1 MISRE
6 EDILELY
13 VIELQPKCWSICS
26 TLSETKMID
35 TPRTLCFGSAEVY
48 RNEAI
53 AGRHCN
59 NIINGGKFVNAKVVS
74 LQFNQEPKLDS
85 NVEEAI
91 EYIHQS
97 HHATHHNQVLTN
109 EEFMDCKNTI
119 KQHIYAHI
127 GYKAIAHK
135 LQSKL
140 NAIEE
145 VVENDIL
152 ISMLN
157 EEDIHYSDIST
168 IQNILKGETK

>member
-6 EDILELY
+6 RKKILTLLSDISEALTLGQNSIENHNKIVEIMEL
-13 VIELQPKCWSICS
+13 I
-26 TLSETKMID
+26 
-35 TPRTLCFGSAEVY
+35 
-48 RNEAI
+48 
-53 AGRHCN
+53 
-59 NIINGGKFVNAKVVS
+59 
-74 LQFNQEPKLDS
+74 NQEPKLDS

>member
-1 MISRE
+1 MINKEEIQRIYKEKGYTTTQVANILNISRRS
-6 EDILELY
+6 LY
-13 VIELQPKCWSICS
+13 NLFDG
-26 TLSETKMID
+26 KMSQEKSHNYIKLIVHLKPLYN
-35 TPRTLCFGSAEVY
+35 TNF
-48 RNEAI
+48 I
-53 AGRHCN
+53 
-59 NIINGGKFVNAKVVS
+59 
-74 LQFNQEPKLDS
+74 NQEPKLDS

-140 NAIEE
+140 NAISE

-168 IQNILKGETK
+168 IQNILKGETKWKR